1 MRQYTNA
8 NQIWQAAKFEDS
20 SKLKTNFFILVVNKK
35 PRSIQLTAL
44 GLDLEHLQQ
53 NLVKPADMLR

>member
-1 MRQYTNA
+1 MCGSIPTP
-8 NQIWQAAKFEDS
+8 IKFGKQQNLYVS

-44 GLDLEHLQQ
+44 DLEHLQQ

>member
-1 MRQYTNA
+1 VRQYTNA

-44 GLDLEHLQQ
+44 DLEHLQQ